1 MSGSD
6 LLDPSMEL
14 AIVPPEESARHE
26 QNRVAA
32 TACVTRLA
40 RDDEDRD
47 LLLDVLGL
55 ADRDY
60 AESLAA
66 GYVESLDEY
75 DARIGGHRA

>member
-1 MSGSD
+1 MSGSE

-14 AIVPPEESARHE
+14 AIVPPEETARHE

-40 RDDEDRD
+40 RDGDDRD

-55 ADRDY
+55 ARDY
-60 AESLAA
+60 TESLRLHLT
-66 GYVESLDEY
+66 ESLDEY
-75 DARIGGHRA
+75 DARIGGAS